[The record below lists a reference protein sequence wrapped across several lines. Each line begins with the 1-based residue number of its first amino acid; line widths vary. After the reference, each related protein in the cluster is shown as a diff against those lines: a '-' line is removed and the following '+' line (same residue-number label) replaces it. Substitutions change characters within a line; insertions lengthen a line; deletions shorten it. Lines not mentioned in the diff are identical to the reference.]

1 MKEELEGSSHGSQA
15 KIDKKYSKVPPL
27 RNCIIRNSDLIL
39 VNKIPVY
46 KKLSRLIHVQF
57 LLQWYIVIFY
67 GIFLNM
73 APISLSSLEIRMKVL
88 SPNYYNFKKLSVLT
102 QTISFLFN
110 CAYLKKR
117 FLNNFDSCLEYK
129 SVSYTM
135 VYTPCFE
142 EIYSNIRNQSGCFCE
157 MSFL

>member
-1 MKEELEGSSHGSQA
+1 
-15 KIDKKYSKVPPL
+15 
-27 RNCIIRNSDLIL
+27 
-39 VNKIPVY
+39 
-46 KKLSRLIHVQF
+46 
-57 LLQWYIVIFY
+57 
-67 GIFLNM
+67 M
-73 APISLSSLEIRMKVL
+73 ASISLSSLEIIMKVL

-142 EIYSNIRNQSGCFCE
+142 EIYPNIRNQSGCLCD
-157 MSFL
+157 MSFLKAGLYCSCFTSFHVAYLTPLEPAIKERADFAMPGVSVNVYLFGGLWAVE

>member
-1 MKEELEGSSHGSQA
+1 MSFKCSINL
-15 KIDKKYSKVPPL
+15 KYSKVPPL
-27 RNCIIRNSDLIL
+27 RNCIIRYSGLTL

-67 GIFLNM
+67 GMYLNM
-73 APISLSSLEIRMKVL
+73 APVSLSSLEIRTKVL
-88 SPNYYNFKKLSVLT
+88 SSNYYNFKKLSVLT

-110 CAYLKKR
+110 CVYLKNV
-117 FLNNFDSCLEYK
+117 FLINFGSCLEYK
-129 SVSYTM
+129 SVSYTT

-142 EIYSNIRNQSGCFCE
+142 EIYSSIRNQSGCFC
-157 MSFL
+157 

>member
-1 MKEELEGSSHGSQA
+1 MK
-15 KIDKKYSKVPPL
+15 YYMKVPPL
-27 RNCIIRNSDLIL
+27 RNCIIRNSGLIL

-67 GIFLNM
+67 GIYLNM

-117 FLNNFDSCLEYK
+117 FLNNLDSCFECK
-129 SVSYTM
+129 SVSCTM
-135 VYTPCFE
+135 VYTACFE
-142 EIYSNIRNQSGCFCE
+142 EIYCNISE
-157 MSFL
+157 MSFLKAGLYCSVKS